1 MSIRRRLD
9 KLDADLH
16 GGTVARQFA
25 THVAG
30 LSNEELQAEVDQEVR
45 SLRHQGGHPSPPHP
59 RGCRCFPCEWSRRQ
73 YAHVSDQELI
83 EQTEALAKLIR
94 EKNAREGTTPPSR
107 YMGR

>member
-45 SLRHQGGHPSPPHP
+45 SLRHQGGV
-59 RGCRCFPCEWSRRQ
+59 RAG
-73 YAHVSDQELI
+73 
-83 EQTEALAKLIR
+83 
-94 EKNAREGTTPPSR
+94 KNVFWFNLV
-107 YMGR
+107 